1 MKRVEEA
8 KPLMVRSRELGAV
21 LCLGDE
27 EHCPRM
33 KKDIDRNFL
42 LFLFLFGIISLC
54 ILWFILQ
61 RPFLGLR

>member
-1 MKRVEEA
+1 M
-8 KPLMVRSRELGAV
+8 
-21 LCLGDE
+21 LGDE
-27 EHCPRM
+27 EHRPRM

>member
-1 MKRVEEA
+1 V
-8 KPLMVRSRELGAV
+8 
-21 LCLGDE
+21 LGDE

-54 ILWFILQ
+54 ILLVYLAEAIS
-61 RPFLGLR
+61 RPKVRCP